1 MQPGFIAGAGP
12 TPHALHT
19 AYVDVA
25 AVSAVSGVAAVK
37 IGDSVEA
44 KPRHEMQVPKPRFPA
59 VRGILF
65 ALPISVLFWVGIW
78 VLSAG

>member
-25 AVSAVSGVAAVK
+25 AVTAVSGVASIK
-37 IGDSVEA
+37 IGDSVD
-44 KPRHEMQVPKPRFPA
+44 PRPRREPKASTPRFP
-59 VRGILF
+59 VIRGILF
-65 ALPISVLFWVGIW
+65 ALPISVLFWVGVL
-78 VLSAG
+78 VLSVG